1 MDFRKLE
8 EIEKLLQGKYM
19 FGLRGIFIPY
29 FGPNRY
35 LEYLRR
41 KKILSSF
48 TCLTIDKETATVYV
62 DE

>member
-19 FGLRGIFIPY
+19 FGPRGIFIPY

-35 LEYLRR
+35 NEYLRR
-41 KKILSSF
+41 KKLLSSY
-48 TCLTIDKETATVYV
+48 TGLAVDKETATVYV